1 VPAVVAQVNPIYAPA
16 AESATVLIA
25 ASIVVTAILCPIVTV
40 MWARLVLKQPAGGSR
55 EIEAAQA
62 DLHVHLDHIPADT
75 GESAL
80 QAAHLRVIDDTAAD
94 LRSPGTEHTRNGDRS
109 NGDSSTDRG
118 SVSEPSGDLKSRRPD
133 TNDRRDQGK
142 GNADA

>member
-1 VPAVVAQVNPIYAPA
+1 
-16 AESATVLIA
+16 
-25 ASIVVTAILCPIVTV
+25 